1 MKNSSKFVFQLCCLL
16 AAFALQ
22 GGLLDTELAL
32 PADAA
37 SSNEAS
43 GKDSSIKAHSAQAG
57 GAARKSGASARGKR
71 RARKVRRAAT
81 SGIASTKLIPL
92 SPQVDSLTPAV
103 KVSDRAT
110 LDMLRFGALRHAQG
124 QFDEAE
130 TTFRQVLARDSSNV
144 DAFYNLGSLA
154 ERRGDLIAA
163 LSHYRAAQA
172 LKPNDHQIGDA
183 VHSVEKTLRSAPY
196 SHNYLH
202 PSHTAHALPVSVPV
216 SASVPISVSGEPL
229 AQVNQFPYPPLAP
242 TVSRDDGRSGS
253 DQYPVLSALSAP
265 DPVPSVTGGPG
276 SPGTFQLSS
285 SKNAALAPTLG
296 VVPATG
302 TAMPSAPVVGV
313 KPKSHPI
320 ARAALNG
327 ALNTGAS
334 MGLRAVGLHCPVCH
348 FLRFN
353 F

>member
-1 MKNSSKFVFQLCCLL
+1 MKNSSKFVFQLVSLL
-16 AAFALQ
+16 AAFSLQ
-22 GGLLDTELAL
+22 GGLLDAELAL
-32 PADAA
+32 AAEAA
-37 SSNEAS
+37 SSNAALS
-43 GKDSSIKAHSAQAG
+43 NDSQIKAHSAQV
-57 GAARKSGASARGKR
+57 GAAVRKSGAARGKR

-92 SPQVDSLTPAV
+92 SPRVDSLTTAV
-103 KVSDRAT
+103 KLSDKAT

-130 TTFRQVLARDSSNV
+130 TAFRQVLARDSNNV

-183 VHSVEKTLRSAPY
+183 VHSVEKTLRSAPF
-196 SHNYLH
+196 SNNYLH
-202 PSHTAHALPVSVPV
+202 PSHTSHILNPSRPSYTASSAPVA
-216 SASVPISVSGEPL
+216 SASLLVEPL
-229 AQVNQFPYPPLAP
+229 AQANQFPDPPA
-242 TVSRDDGRSGS
+242 GS

-265 DPVPSVTGGPG
+265 DPVPSVTGSPD

-296 VVPATG
+296 VVPSSGA
-302 TAMPSAPVVGV
+302 ALPSPPVLGV
-313 KPKSHPI
+313 KPRSHPI